1 MAAKRN
7 GAKYSVVTSRPTMAA
22 AKTALTD
29 ARRGRPAA
37 EQKLFKVH
45 KAFGEFRVI
54 RLNVT
59 HRGSGAG
66 ARSQQHNPK
75 RVTSRVSARAGRSQK
90 KNSQLPLPLPKPGE
104 CPYCNARYADGSK
117 VACPYGH
124 KAKAKNGRR
133 ARRPKKN
140 AVLHRGKVKRAV
152 LVRGRGRRNPDFE
165 DSEAAAADMFETFHG
180 RPAEKVTEFEVP
192 KNERLNLA
200 ECGKLRYLNVMSP
213 AGPYKLHP
221 RGVLVCT
228 SPEGGQL
235 YFVGGDQE
243 LDLEGLGLADALPK
257 DLLDIG
263 SCFEIEYHT
272 TKDFHNFDPIDYFH
286 NFGEESGVLPTL
298 GYDNLNGMFYLSGGN
313 YQVKREGI
321 VD

>member
-22 AKTALTD
+22 AKAALTD

-59 HRGSGAG
+59 SRGSKRAGPSRKSKGVTTRASNRG
-66 ARSQQHNPK
+66 ARS
-75 RVTSRVSARAGRSQK
+75 R
-90 KNSQLPLPLPKPGE
+90 KNSTLPLPKPGE

-117 VACPYGH
+117 VRCPYGH
-124 KAKAKNGRR
+124 KPKKNGRR
-133 ARRPKKN
+133 GRRPKKN
-140 AVLHRGKVKRAV
+140 AVLYRGKVKRAV
-152 LVRGRGRRNPDFE
+152 LVRSRRGRNPDYD
-165 DSEAAAADMFETFHG
+165 DSEAGAAEMFETFHG

-200 ECGKLRYLNVMSP
+200 ECGKLRYLNVISP
-213 AGPYKLHP
+213 AGPFKLHP

-243 LDLEGLGLADALPK
+243 LDLEALGLADALPK

-263 SCFEIEYHT
+263 PCFEIEYHT

-286 NFGEESGVLPTL
+286 HFGEESGVLPTL